1 MRSRIVPVLAV
12 ALVLAGCGGS
22 NDDTAGDGCAVG
34 RVVATTTV
42 LGDVVASVVGDRA
55 DVDVLMPIGADPH
68 GFEASAAQAAGL
80 REAGLIVANGLDLE
94 EGLTDVIEGAE
105 ADGVPVFRA
114 TDHVDL
120 LPFGDHDEE
129 GHGDGDGD
137 GHEGTMDPH
146 IWTDPARMAAVTG
159 ALGAALADLDPG
171 CGNGWRTAA
180 ADEQEALLE
189 LDREVEDRL
198 DAVPAE
204 MRKLVTNH
212 HSFGYFADRYGFEMI
227 GVVVPGGSTLAEPS
241 PADLA
246 DLVAAVEASG
256 VPAVFAE
263 TTQPA
268 VLARA
273 VADELG
279 RGVEVVTLY
288 TGSLGEPGSGAETYE
303 AMMLLDAD
311 RIAGALGG

>member
-1 MRSRIVPVLAV
+1 MRSTMVPVLAV
-12 ALVLAGCGGS
+12 ALVIAGCSGS

-42 LGDVVASVVGDRA
+42 LGDVVANVVGDRA
-55 DVDVLMPIGADPH
+55 EVDVLMPIGADPH

-94 EGLTDVIEGAE
+94 EGLGDVIEGAE

-114 TDHVDL
+114 TEHVDL
-120 LPFGDHDEE
+120 LPFGDQ
-129 GHGDGDGD
+129 DGD

-146 IWTDPARMAAVTG
+146 IWTDPARMAAVAG
-159 ALGAALADLDPG
+159 ALGSALAALDPG
-171 CGNGWRTAA
+171 CGDAWLEAA
-180 ADEQEALLE
+180 AEEQEGLLE
-189 LDREVEDRL
+189 LDREVERRL

-212 HSFGYFADRYGFEMI
+212 HSFGYFADRYGFETI

-246 DLVAAVEASG
+246 ELVAVVEESG

-279 RGVEVVTLY
+279 RGIEVVTLY

>member
-1 MRSRIVPVLAV
+1 MRFTIVP
-12 ALVLAGCGGS
+12 ALVMALLLAGCGGS
-22 NDDTAGDGCAVG
+22 DRETAGDGCEIG

-42 LGDVVASVVGDRA
+42 LGDVVASVIGDLA
-55 DVDVLMPIGADPH
+55 EVDTLMPVGADPH

-94 EGLTDVIEGAE
+94 EGLTDVIDGAE
-105 ADGVPVFRA
+105 ADGIPVFRA
-114 TDHVDL
+114 TEHVEL
-120 LPFGDHDEE
+120 LPFAVDA
-129 GHGDGDGD
+129 
-137 GHEGTMDPH
+137 HEGEEAHEGAMDPH
-146 IWTDPARMAAVTG
+146 IWTDPTRMAEVAG
-159 ALGAALADLDPG
+159 ALGETLASLDPG
-171 CGNGWRTAA
+171 CAQAWREAA
-180 ADEQEALLE
+180 AAERSRLLE
-189 LDREVEDRL
+189 VDREIEARL
-198 DAVPAE
+198 AVVPAD
-204 MRKLVTNH
+204 MRRLVTNH
-212 HSFGYFADRYGFEMI
+212 LSFGYFSDRYGFETI

-246 DLVAAVEASG
+246 ELVAAIEAAG

-273 VADELG
+273 VAEELG

-311 RIAGALGG
+311 RIAEALGG